1 MGFKYRLKVFLDEQT
16 ARRVI
21 MTPEVVRK
29 IRNTG
34 THVEYS
40 SGILLVESREN
51 HDIDEELLKAL
62 AKAIGRAVEA
72 SAEIEVN
79 GRVKE
84 IFKGRLDPFN
94 PLGMSSLSEDPKEEK
109 EEEEEEYDEIEDEEI
124 FFDDEDFEEEIFY
137 YNEEEED

>member
-1 MGFKYRLKVFLDEQT
+1 MGFKYRLKIFLDEQT
-16 ARRVI
+16 ARRAI

-40 SGILLVESREN
+40 SGVLVVESKEN

-62 AKAIGRAVEA
+62 AKAIGKMVEA

-84 IFKGRLDPFN
+84 IFRGKLDPFN
-94 PLGMSSLSEDPKEEK
+94 PLGMSSISEESQEEVEEP
-109 EEEEEEYDEIEDEEI
+109 EEELEEEDI
-124 FFDDEDFEEEIFY
+124 FFDEEDFEEEIFY
-137 YNEEEED
+137 YNEEEE

>member
-1 MGFKYRLKVFLDEQT
+1 MGFKYRLKIFLDEQT
-16 ARRVI
+16 ARRAI

-40 SGILLVESREN
+40 SGVLVVESREN

-62 AKAIGRAVEA
+62 AKAIGRMVEA

-84 IFKGRLDPFN
+84 IFRGKLDPFN
-94 PLGMSSLSEDPKEEK
+94 PLGMSSISEESH
-109 EEEEEEYDEIEDEEI
+109 EEEETEESEEELEEDI
-124 FFDDEDFEEEIFY
+124 FFDEEDFEEEIFY
-137 YNEEEED
+137 YNEEEEE

>member
-1 MGFKYRLKVFLDEQT
+1 MGFKYRLKIFLDEQT
-16 ARRVI
+16 ARRAI

-29 IRNTG
+29 IRSTG

-40 SGILLVESREN
+40 SGVLVVESKEN
-51 HDIDEELLKAL
+51 HDIDEELLKSL
-62 AKAIGRAVEA
+62 AKAIGKMVEA

-84 IFKGRLDPFN
+84 IFRGKLDPFN
-94 PLGMSSLSEDPKEEK
+94 PLGMSSISEESQEEAEEP
-109 EEEEEEYDEIEDEEI
+109 EEELEEEDI